1 MKNKNIIIF
10 YLLLLIIL
18 IVISRTLIKKQKPN
32 SFDSQLI
39 KSEYYNK
46 KYKTR
51 YINYYKNNKSL
62 NINQLI
68 INVNIGLDYPFYENI
83 KKTDLTKNNLILVN
97 KYNYLEKTYI
107 PNNLE
112 ILDEQYANKNMK
124 LSHPAKVAFEELSKN
139 AKKENLNIIAMST
152 YRSYTY
158 QNTLYNNYVIKDGK
172 TLADTYSARP
182 GHSEHQTALAI
193 DVYNKS
199 LSYTEFEQTKEFIW
213 IKENAHKYGFILRY
227 PKGKEH
233 ITGYQYEPWHYRYIG
248 IDEATYIYNHNITFE
263 EYYAKFIEN
272 KK

>member
-1 MKNKNIIIF
+1 MKNKNLIIF

-18 IVISRTLIKKQKPN
+18 IVISRTLIKKQKPI
-32 SFDSQLI
+32 SFESKLI

-46 KYKTR
+46 NYKKR

-62 NINQLI
+62 SINQII
-68 INVNIGLDYPFYENI
+68 INVNIGLDYPFYKNI
-83 KKTDLTKNNLILVN
+83 KKTDLAKNNLILVN
-97 KYNYLEKTYI
+97 KYNHLEKTYI
-107 PNNLE
+107 PKLE
-112 ILDEQYANKNMK
+112 TIDEKYANKNMK
-124 LSHPAKVAFEELSKN
+124 LTPLAKDAFEELSKN

-158 QNTLYNNYVIKDGK
+158 QNTLYNNYVNKDGK
-172 TLADTYSARP
+172 DLADTYSARP

-193 DVYNKS
+193 DVYNKTK
-199 LSYTEFEQTKEFIW
+199 SYLEFENTKEFIW
-213 IKENAHKYGFILRY
+213 MQENAHKYGFILRY
-227 PKGKEH
+227 PKNKEH

-248 IDEATYIYNHNITFE
+248 INEATYIHSNNITFE